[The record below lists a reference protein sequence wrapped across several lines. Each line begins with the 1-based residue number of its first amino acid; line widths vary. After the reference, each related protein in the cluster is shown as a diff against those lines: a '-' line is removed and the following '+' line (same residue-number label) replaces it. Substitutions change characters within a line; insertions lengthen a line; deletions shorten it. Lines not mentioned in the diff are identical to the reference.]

1 MLLLKLLRTA
11 RKFRLSAKHRQTR
24 TSGPPR
30 VVMGARVAFVAAM
43 RGALRRLARQT
54 LSSARG
60 FGSESYASA
69 LASGETAAPMI
80 PSQAATGVIDVRC
93 RDLSAVICPT

>member
-1 MLLLKLLRTA
+1 MSDAEHLR
-11 RKFRLSAKHRQTR
+11 
-24 TSGPPR
+24 
-30 VVMGARVAFVAAM
+30 AAM

-69 LASGETAAPMI
+69 LATGETAAPI
-80 PSQAATGVIDVRC
+80 IASQAATGVIDVRC
-93 RDLSAVICPT
+93 DELSAVTSPT